1 MKNSRLAG
9 ISQENIVSSH
19 HYQFD
24 GSHPNRNECTLCSM
38 TTLLDI
44 VAGRSSEPLNIS
56 AVEMGRIIDRIPFR
70 HPRFPAWFPGPGG
83 ATHPRAAQKGLEQL
97 IRKIRN
103 QGINFPWKAVLR
115 KRQSP
120 AQLEA
125 QLIAGHPTLIYG
137 VGQTGIPHVVVPIE
151 RIPQGWL
158 MLDPGYLQQRNPMH
172 WSDQKLRNWW
182 RPYFIFYPRGTM
194 VSLQPD
200 GSGLNNH
207 GV

>member
-9 ISQENIVSSH
+9 ISQENALASH

-38 TTLLDI
+38 TTLLD
-44 VAGRSSEPLNIS
+44 VAAGRSSEPLNIS
-56 AVEMGRIIDRIPFR
+56 AVELGRIIDRIPFR

-97 IRKIRN
+97 IRMIRN
-103 QGINFPWKAVLR
+103 QGISFPWKPVLR
-115 KRQSP
+115 KQQSP

-125 QLIAGHPTLIYG
+125 QLVAGEPTLIYG

-151 RIPQGWL
+151 RNSQGWL
-158 MLDPGYLQQRNPMH
+158 MLDPGYAQQRNPMQ
-172 WSDQKLRNWW
+172 WSEEKLLAWW
-182 RPYFIFYPRGTM
+182 RQYLIFYPRGTT
-194 VSLQPD
+194 VSLRPI
-200 GSGLNNH
+200 GSTP
-207 GV
+207 